1 MIYLRVE
8 LKSHDEYHYL
18 GDRSCCAYNGDIS
31 IKNDIVD
38 AIYEV
43 EDGTF
48 DFGDLEFM
56 NEILRMYIFTSDKYK
71 LNDIVYTGKPN
82 CLYNC
87 YLGKSVISINKIQV
101 IPLSQAKQFFTKKDV
116 KLNGYIISRKNVNT
130 IHGDFDLA

>member
-8 LKSHDEYHYL
+8 LKSHDEYHCL
-18 GDRSCCAYNGDIS
+18 GDRSCCHYNGDIS

-43 EDGTF
+43 DDGTF
-48 DFGDLEFM
+48 NFEDLEFM

-71 LNDIVYTGKPN
+71 LNDVVYMGKPN

-87 YLGKSVISINKIQV
+87 YLGKCVISINKIQV
-101 IPLSQAKQFFTKKDV
+101 VPFNKAKQFLKDKDTK
-116 KLNGYIISRKNVNT
+116 LGGYIISRKNVST
-130 IHGDFDLA
+130 THGDFDLA